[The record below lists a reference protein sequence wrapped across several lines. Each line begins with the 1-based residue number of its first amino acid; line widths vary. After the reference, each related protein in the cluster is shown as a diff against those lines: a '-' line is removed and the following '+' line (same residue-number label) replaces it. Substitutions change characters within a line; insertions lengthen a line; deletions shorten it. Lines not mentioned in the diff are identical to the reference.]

1 MAALSVFYDFSA
13 AVVSIVDVTTDVL
26 VTKEFYEQ
34 DKMFFFIFSVVIM
47 VIAVTFFEHLCVFL
61 GGASGA
67 PGIHFF

>member
-1 MAALSVFYDFSA
+1 MINEMWMMAALSVFYDFSA

-47 VIAVTFFEHLCVFL
+47 VIAVKYWNFFPHQ
-61 GGASGA
+61 
-67 PGIHFF
+67 IFFF